1 MENKSKHIL
10 VLLAAGVAIIIATVG
25 LAYKYKGDGA
35 GNNNAKQPETAVKY
49 ADFAKCLKDKGAVF
63 YGAFW
68 CGHCQNQKKAFGASV
83 DFLPYVECSTP
94 DGKGQLAVC
103 ADKKIEGYPA
113 WVFSDGSRQS
123 GEAPFEQLASK
134 TGCALPQ

>member
-1 MENKSKHIL
+1 MENKLKHKA
-10 VLLAAGVAIIIATVG
+10 VLLVAGLVIVIFAG
-25 LAYKYKGDGA
+25 DLAHKGDGI
-35 GNNNAKQPETAVKY
+35 GNNNANKPAGKY
-49 ADFAKCLKDKGAVF
+49 DEFAKCLKDKGAVF

-134 TGCALPQ
+134 AGCALPQ